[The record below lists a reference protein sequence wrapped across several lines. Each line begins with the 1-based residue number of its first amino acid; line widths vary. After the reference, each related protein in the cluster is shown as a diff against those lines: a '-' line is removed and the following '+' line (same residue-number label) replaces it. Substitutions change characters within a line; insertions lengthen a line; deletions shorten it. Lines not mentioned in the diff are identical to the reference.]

1 MNIVLIGA
9 GSRSF
14 GLGQVTDIL
23 ATKELK
29 GHGVKL
35 TLVDTDEK
43 SLARMLKVAKRIK
56 DFNRTDIVLSATTDR
71 LKALPGADYVIAAV
85 ARSRYPLW
93 EQDFRIPLS
102 YGFRHCLG
110 ENGGPGALFHTL
122 RSYELLIPIC
132 KDVEKLC
139 PDAWFFNFTNPEARV
154 LHGIS
159 HLTKVK
165 AAGFCHGVFYAIN
178 WISKAL
184 KKPASQLKV
193 TSAGMNHFYTVLS
206 VTDKKTGKEL
216 LPEAIKR
223 ILAKPDPGLPP
234 MFLKLLEI
242 FGIFTIVSD
251 DHAGEYLSFASEF
264 TGIQW
269 HYGREHKP
277 VRLHEEAKP
286 DRLDELAS
294 GKKKLEERFRTPGG
308 ELTVP
313 TICDMEF
320 NRGRWREAVDVL
332 NSEGYIANLPSWA
345 VVEVPA
351 VPDASGLHPQ
361 HVGEI
366 PETLAAFIRT
376 QYSIHALITE
386 AYRSGSKKLLLQALL
401 LDPNVN
407 SISGAEKL
415 LDQMLKLQEDFLP
428 RFA

>member
-1 MNIVLIGA
+1 VKIVLIGA

-29 GHGVKL
+29 GHGVTL
-35 TLVDTDEK
+35 SLVDRDEA
-43 SLARMLKVAKRIK
+43 SLGLMFKVAKRIK
-56 DFNRTDIVLSATTDR
+56 DFNKTDIRLEAGTDR

-85 ARSRYPLW
+85 ARKRYPLW
-93 EQDFRIPLS
+93 EQDFRVPLS

-132 KDVEKLC
+132 KDVERLC

-154 LHGIS
+154 LHGIN

-165 AAGFCHGVFYAIN
+165 SAGFCHGVFYAIN
-178 WISKAL
+178 LISKAL
-184 KKPASQLKV
+184 KKPASSLKV
-193 TSAGMNHFYTVLS
+193 TSAGMNHFYSVLS
-206 VTDKKTGKEL
+206 VTDRKTGREL
-216 LPEAIKR
+216 LPEAVRR
-223 ILAKPDPGLPP
+223 ILAKPDPSLPP

-251 DHAGEYLSFASEF
+251 DHAGEYLSFAAEF

-277 VRLHEEAKP
+277 VRLHDAPEP
-286 DRLDELAS
+286 DRLAELAA
-294 GKKKLEERFRTPGG
+294 GKKKLEERFRRPGG

-313 TICDMEF
+313 TICDIEF

-332 NSEGYIANLPSWA
+332 NSEGYVSNLPTWA

-351 VPDASGLHPQ
+351 MPDASGLHPQ

-366 PETLAAFIRT
+366 PETLAAFTRT
-376 QYSIHALITE
+376 QYSIHALITD
-386 AYRSGSKKLLLQALL
+386 AYKTGSKKLLLQALL
-401 LDPNVN
+401 LDPQVN
-407 SISGAEKL
+407 SVSGAEKM
-415 LDQMLKLQEDFLP
+415 LDQMLKLQSDFLP
-428 RFA
+428 RFQ

>member
-1 MNIVLIGA
+1 MKIVLIGA

-29 GHGVKL
+29 GHGVTL
-35 TLVDTDEK
+35 SLVDRDEK
-43 SLARMLKVAKRIK
+43 SLTRMLKIAKRIRDLNK
-56 DFNRTDIVLSATTDR
+56 TDIRLEASTER
-71 LKALPGADYVIAAV
+71 LKALPGAEYVVTAV
-85 ARSRYPLW
+85 ARHRYPLW
-93 EQDFRIPLS
+93 EQDFRVPLS

-132 KDVEKLC
+132 KDVERLC

-159 HLTKVK
+159 HLSKVK

-178 WISKAL
+178 WISKYL

-206 VTDKKTGKEL
+206 VTDRKSGKEL
-216 LPEAIKR
+216 LPEAIRR
-223 ILAKPDPGLPP
+223 ILAKPDPSLPP

-264 TGIQW
+264 TGVQW

-277 VRLHEEAKP
+277 VLLHEEP
-286 DRLDELAS
+286 QEDRLEQLAS
-294 GKKKLEERFRTPGG
+294 GKKKLEDRFRHPGR

-320 NRGRWREAVDVL
+320 DRGNWREAVDVL
-332 NSEGYIANLPSWA
+332 NTDGYISNLPRWA

-351 VPDASGLHPQ
+351 MPDATGLHPQ

-366 PETLAAFIRT
+366 PETLAAFTRT

-386 AYRSGSKKLLLQALL
+386 AYRTSSKKLLLQALL
-401 LDPNVN
+401 LDPQVN
-407 SISGAEKL
+407 SIQGAEKL
-415 LDQMLKLQEDFLP
+415 LDQMLKLQKDFLP